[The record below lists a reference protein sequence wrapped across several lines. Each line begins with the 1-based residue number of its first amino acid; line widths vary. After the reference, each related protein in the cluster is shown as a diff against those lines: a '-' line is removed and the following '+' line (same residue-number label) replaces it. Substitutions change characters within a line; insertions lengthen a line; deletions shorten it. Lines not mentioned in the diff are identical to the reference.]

1 MPEEEERTQLSPR
14 DKIRVMVVDDHS
26 ITRDG
31 LQVLLEQAGEFE
43 VIGQAGD
50 GVEAVR
56 IAPELSPDVIVMDVM
71 MPKKDGVDAC
81 REVMET
87 LPNTKVLIL
96 TASTN
101 EDAVIEAVAAGA
113 TGYLQKFSGR
123 DQLLAT
129 IRDVAAGELRVPATV
144 VRRVFSGIRGIAEPA
159 TGRDLAGLSQREQEI
174 LTLFSQ
180 GLSYAQIGEVK
191 GNSPVTI
198 RNTIYRIE
206 RKLGVRT
213 KQEIVVWAVRNG
225 LLDDYTTD
233 TQNF

>member
-1 MPEEEERTQLSPR
+1 MSSHNSS
-14 DKIRVMVVDDHS
+14 DSKIQVMIVDDHS

-31 LQVLLEQAGEFE
+31 LQALLEQAGEFK

-56 IAPELSPDVIVMDVM
+56 IAPKLNPDVIIMDVM
-71 MPKKDGVDAC
+71 MPRKDGVDAC

-87 LPNTKVLIL
+87 LPDTKVLIL
-96 TASTN
+96 TAATN

-129 IRDVAAGELRVPATV
+129 IRDVAAGELRVPASV
-144 VRRVFSGIRGIAEPA
+144 VKRVFSGIRGQTEPSNEQ
-159 TGRDLAGLSQREQEI
+159 DLAGLSARESEV

-206 RKLGVRT
+206 RKLGVKT

-233 TQNF
+233 NQNF

>member
-1 MPEEEERTQLSPR
+1 MLEAEEKTQLSPS

-31 LQVLLEQAGEFE
+31 LQALLEQAGDFE

-56 IAPELSPDVIVMDVM
+56 IAPDLSPDVIIMDVM
-71 MPKKDGVDAC
+71 MPNKDGVDAC

-87 LPNTKVLIL
+87 LPDTRVLIL

-123 DQLLAT
+123 DQLLST

-144 VRRVFSGIRGIAEPA
+144 VRRVFSGIRGNSEPA
-159 TGRDLAGLSQREQEI
+159 GEPDLAGLSQREQEI

-233 TQNF
+233 TKSF

>member
-1 MPEEEERTQLSPR
+1 MLEAEERTQLSSS

-26 ITRDG
+26 IMRDG
-31 LQVLLEQAGEFE
+31 LQVLLEQDGGFE

-56 IAPELSPDVIVMDVM
+56 IAPDICPDVIIMDVM

-87 LPNTKVLIL
+87 IPDTKVLIL

-129 IRDVAAGELRVPATV
+129 IRDVAAGELRLPATV
-144 VRRVFSGIRGIAEPA
+144 VRRVFSGIRGKAEPA
-159 TGRDLAGLSQREQEI
+159 DEPVLAGLSKREQEI

-180 GLSYAQIGEVK
+180 GLSYAQIGEAK

-225 LLDDYTTD
+225 LLDDFTTD
-233 TQNF
+233 AQNF

>member
-1 MPEEEERTQLSPR
+1 MPETEKGASLSSIDR
-14 DKIRVMVVDDHS
+14 IRVMVVDDHS

-31 LQVLLEQAGEFE
+31 LQVLLEQAGDFE

-50 GVEAVR
+50 GEEAVR
-56 IAPELSPDVIVMDVM
+56 VAPHLDPDVIIMDVM
-71 MPKKDGVDAC
+71 MPRKDGVDAC

-87 LPNTKVLIL
+87 LPDTKVLIL

-144 VRRVFSGIRGIAEPA
+144 VRRVFSGIRGHAEPA
-159 TGRDLAGLSQREQEI
+159 AEPDLAGLSSREKEV

-180 GLSYAQIGEVK
+180 GLTYAQIAEVK

-233 TQNF
+233 AQNL

>member
-1 MPEEEERTQLSPR
+1 MLEAEERTQLSSS

-26 ITRDG
+26 IMRDG
-31 LQVLLEQAGEFE
+31 LQVLLEQDGGFE

-56 IAPELSPDVIVMDVM
+56 IAPDLSPDVIIMDVM

-87 LPNTKVLIL
+87 IPDTKVLIL
-96 TASTN
+96 TASTS

-144 VRRVFSGIRGIAEPA
+144 VRRVFSGIRGKAEPA
-159 TGRDLAGLSQREQEI
+159 GEPVLAGLSKREQEI

-180 GLSYAQIGEVK
+180 GLSYAQIGEAK

-225 LLDDYTTD
+225 LLDDFTTD
-233 TQNF
+233 AQNF

>member
-1 MPEEEERTQLSPR
+1 MSSRE
-14 DKIRVMVVDDHS
+14 KIKVMVVDDHS

-56 IAPELSPDVIVMDVM
+56 IAPKLNPDVIIMDVM

-81 REVMET
+81 REVMEA
-87 LPNTKVLIL
+87 LPDTKVLIL
-96 TASTN
+96 TAATN

-123 DQLLAT
+123 DHLLAT
-129 IRDVAAGELRVPATV
+129 IQDVAAGELRVPASV
-144 VRRVFSGIRGIAEPA
+144 VRRVFSGIRGHSEPA
-159 TGRDLAGLSQREQEI
+159 EQPDLAGLSSREQEI

-233 TQNF
+233 A

>member
-1 MPEEEERTQLSPR
+1 MSSSDR
-14 DKIRVMVVDDHS
+14 IRVMVVDDHS

-50 GVEAVR
+50 GVEAVK
-56 IAPELSPDVIVMDVM
+56 IAPNLGPDVVIMDVM
-71 MPKKDGVDAC
+71 MPRKDGVDAC
-81 REVMET
+81 REVMEA

-96 TASTN
+96 TASTS

-129 IRDVAAGELRVPATV
+129 IRDVAAGELRVPASV
-144 VRRVFSGIRGIAEPA
+144 VKRVFSGIRGNAKPMDEQE
-159 TGRDLAGLSQREQEI
+159 LAGLSVREREV

-206 RKLGVRT
+206 RKLGVKT

-233 TQNF
+233 AQDI

>member
-1 MPEEEERTQLSPR
+1 MLEAEERTQLSSS

-26 ITRDG
+26 IMRDG
-31 LQVLLEQAGEFE
+31 LQVLLEQDGGFE

-56 IAPELSPDVIVMDVM
+56 IAPDICPDVIIMDVM

-87 LPNTKVLIL
+87 IPDTKVLIL

-129 IRDVAAGELRVPATV
+129 IRDVAAGELRLPATV
-144 VRRVFSGIRGIAEPA
+144 VRRVFSGIRGKAEPA
-159 TGRDLAGLSQREQEI
+159 DEPVLAGLSKREQEI

-180 GLSYAQIGEVK
+180 GLSYAQIGEAK
-191 GNSPVTI
+191 GNSPVTV

-225 LLDDYTTD
+225 LLDDFTTD
-233 TQNF
+233 AQNF

>member
-1 MPEEEERTQLSPR
+1 M
-14 DKIRVMVVDDHS
+14 
-26 ITRDG
+26 
-31 LQVLLEQAGEFE
+31 
-43 VIGQAGD
+43 
-50 GVEAVR
+50 EAVR
-56 IAPELSPDVIVMDVM
+56 VAPELNPDVIIMDVM
-71 MPKKDGVDAC
+71 MPKKDGVEAC

-123 DQLLAT
+123 DRLLAT
-129 IRDVAAGELRVPATV
+129 IRDVAQGELRVPVSV
-144 VRRVFSGIRGIAEPA
+144 VRRVFAGIRGYAKPTDEP
-159 TGRDLAGLSQREQEI
+159 DLEGLSPKEQEV

-180 GLSYAQIGEVK
+180 GLSYAQIGEVL

-206 RKLGVRT
+206 SKLGVRT

-233 TQNF
+233 T

>member
-1 MPEEEERTQLSPR
+1 MLEAEKKTPLSPS

-31 LQVLLEQAGEFE
+31 LQALLEQAGDFE

-56 IAPELSPDVIVMDVM
+56 IAPDLSPDVIIMDVM
-71 MPKKDGVDAC
+71 MPNKDGVDAC
-81 REVMET
+81 REVMEM
-87 LPNTKVLIL
+87 LPDTRVLIL

-123 DQLLAT
+123 DQLLST

-144 VRRVFSGIRGIAEPA
+144 VRRVFSGIRGNSERADEP
-159 TGRDLAGLSQREQEI
+159 DLAGLSQREQEI

-233 TQNF
+233 TKTF

>member
-1 MPEEEERTQLSPR
+1 MLEAEERAQLSSG

-31 LQVLLEQAGEFE
+31 LQVLLEQAGGFE

-56 IAPELSPDVIVMDVM
+56 IAPDLSPDVIIMDVM
-71 MPKKDGVDAC
+71 MPRKDGVDAC
-81 REVMET
+81 REGMET
-87 LPNTKVLIL
+87 IPDTKVLIL

-144 VRRVFSGIRGIAEPA
+144 VRRVFSGIRGNAEPA
-159 TGRDLAGLSQREQEI
+159 NEPELAGLSKREQEI

-233 TQNF
+233 AQNF

>member
-1 MPEEEERTQLSPR
+1 MLEAEERTQLSPN

-31 LQVLLEQAGEFE
+31 LQVLLEQSGEFE

-50 GVEAVR
+50 GVEAVTV
-56 IAPELSPDVIVMDVM
+56 APDLSPDVIIMDVM

-87 LPNTKVLIL
+87 LPDTKVLIL

-144 VRRVFSGIRGIAEPA
+144 VRRVFSGIRGNAEPA
-159 TGRDLAGLSQREQEI
+159 DEPDLAGLSQREQEI

>member
-1 MPEEEERTQLSPR
+1 MLEAEERTQLSSS

-26 ITRDG
+26 IMRDG
-31 LQVLLEQAGEFE
+31 LQVLLEQAGGFE

-56 IAPELSPDVIVMDVM
+56 IAPDLSPDVIIMDVM

-87 LPNTKVLIL
+87 IPDTKVLIL

-129 IRDVAAGELRVPATV
+129 IRDVAAGELRLPATV
-144 VRRVFSGIRGIAEPA
+144 VRRVFSGIRGKAEPA
-159 TGRDLAGLSQREQEI
+159 DEPVLAGLSKREQEI

-180 GLSYAQIGEVK
+180 GLSYAQIGEAK

-225 LLDDYTTD
+225 LLDDFTTD
-233 TQNF
+233 AQNF